1 MIKISTLAENL
12 TNCLNDALDASDIE
26 DFIESYAPNT
36 KYRFNIFAGE
46 GEYKHSE
53 EKGNEVTV
61 YINGVLKLLP
71 GAKIEGMSDDNY
83 VGTASATLEILVPH
97 ADIVDEDGTALFVE
111 FVRNVVS
118 SVMGNNRNSTI
129 TDDGTEYLVAMEFSM
144 PHTYGRQLRHGIGD
158 SVELVTSI
166 NYAFVAAG
174 VPSQNIEIKIDG
186 HMIYPTKIGIS
197 RRAITEPNVKSDSP
211 YGAAACTV
219 SGTAL
224 TIAVVLVMRNNAIF
238 TALAKHVIT
247 GEFEPF
253 EVELS
258 IKIGKET
265 ISKIYKKMTFS
276 ESELNGEVPLG
287 ASTSFIL
294 VEVI

>member
-1 MIKISTLAENL
+1 MIKIRTLAEDL
-12 TNCLNDALDASDIE
+12 TKRLNEALDASNIE
-26 DFIESYAPNT
+26 SFIELYAPNT
-36 KYRFNIFAGE
+36 KYRFYIVAGE

-53 EKGNEVTV
+53 EKENEVTV

-97 ADIVDEDGTALFVE
+97 ADIVDENGTAVFVE
-111 FVRNVVS
+111 LVRNVVS
-118 SVMGNNRNSTI
+118 SAMGNNRNSTI
-129 TDDGTEYLVAMEFSM
+129 EDYLVAMEFSM

-166 NYAFVAAG
+166 NYAFVSAG
-174 VPSQNIEIKIDG
+174 VPSKNIKITIDG
-186 HMIYPTKIGIS
+186 NEIFPTKIGIS
-197 RRAITEPNVKSDSP
+197 RRAVTEANVKSDSE
-211 YGAAACTV
+211 YGASACTV

-224 TIAVVLVMRNNAIF
+224 TIAVVLVMRNNAIS
-238 TALAKHVIT
+238 TAIAEHVIT
-247 GEFEPF
+247 GEWKPHN
-253 EVELS
+253 VELS
-258 IKIGKET
+258 IQIGKKT
-265 ISKIYKKMTFS
+265 SRKTYSMTFA
-276 ESELNGEVPLG
+276 ESEINGEVPLG